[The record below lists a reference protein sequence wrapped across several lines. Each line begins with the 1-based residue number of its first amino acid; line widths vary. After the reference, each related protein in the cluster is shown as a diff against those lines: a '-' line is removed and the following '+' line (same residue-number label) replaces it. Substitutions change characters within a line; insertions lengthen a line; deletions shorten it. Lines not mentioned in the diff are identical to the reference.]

1 MNGQEWYDHI
11 MEENP
16 VFLKKFNGTD
26 IWIHPESG
34 RYVIGDGVPA
44 HRRLMES
51 IEKLGLQRG
60 EIFLAASEH
69 SHEYLDCASVIMIS
83 HEESWLNCQQA
94 SYIRS
99 PRLSAHGAALL
110 YFSKQIPIDASR
122 PKCMR

>member
-11 MEENP
+11 MEDNP

-26 IWIHPESG
+26 ICIHPDSR

-60 EIFLAASEH
+60 EIFSRRIGALERVPG
-69 SHEYLDCASVIMIS
+69 LRIS
-83 HEESWLNCQQA
+83 GH
-94 SYIRS
+94 
-99 PRLSAHGAALL
+99 
-110 YFSKQIPIDASR
+110 D
-122 PKCMR
+122 